1 MAVNDMMNGGGFDA
15 DAARYDRMNRTQ
27 PAPFAPGQDATFQQS
42 DVFSQSAVSNQPN
55 AMGDIFSTGVGSPQ
69 PLGGGLSDPFNSN
82 AGLNTGAIP
91 QGTGFNQNP
100 MQGQGQKTTE
110 DKFWDAAVAGGK
122 GAFSFFKEF
131 TASFKELTPRFY
143 SEYGRR
149 VMWTGLV
156 VGVVGIILRL
166 FGLSAGLKIAIG
178 GLVSMAFGVVGW
190 GVLTEKAKL
199 YSSMYKDENN
209 TNQSIMQ
216 QAPQPAPM
224 ENPMDLGGFD
234 NNQDF
239 SNSQDDDWGSF
250 EPSDSDESW
259 DDDGVDDYD
268 SDDDGFDDDFGEDL
282 EVKGEDGMDADTALS
297 TLQDIPAGMYT
308 RQYLFDAFNKVLPT
322 LRPDFAQ
329 MKEYDEADN
338 SFLRW
343 DEMLREAAQAAGC
356 KEDFLPELQKL
367 QENLFVIKVTCD
379 RPTGFKPE
387 AVANELASMYAYKDG
402 ERNEAVYATYDTVGM
417 QCIITIYT
425 GGSALV
431 SLKDMYSQVKSEV
444 LKGDKYYMPVI
455 LGIDQNGKVIWCDF
469 KKIESCIVAGMPR
482 SGKSWLV
489 QAILTQL
496 CAFVPPSE
504 LNFYIFDPKAGTSD
518 FKAFCLPHVKKFA
531 SRYKNEQG
539 TIVNPEGI
547 GILETLEKIVRIEAP
562 RRKKLLGDAGVV
574 NIWDYRKKYPDVELP
589 LLYIIID
596 EAVTLAED
604 MEKEEKAAYQSYVTQ
619 LITQFPNLGIRAFLI
634 PHVVKDQII
643 KKTATDSVKCRI
655 SVKGSPDHIEAS
667 TGTKPRDFK
676 YKLCNVGDMA
686 VNMPD
691 ISPKTMFVHGVAIT
705 DDNEKNNQIFDY
717 LRRMWIKLDPSCADT
732 EVSKNAEIEIA
743 NQKALDSLED
753 DSPIDEVWTNS
764 NDDGLSGMNADAVED
779 DDDFSLF

>member
-1 MAVNDMMNGGGFDA
+1 MAVNDMMNRGGFDA

-27 PAPFAPGQDATFQQS
+27 PAQFAPGQDATFQQS
-42 DVFSQSAVSNQPN
+42 DVFSQSAVPNQSN
-55 AMGDIFSTGVGSPQ
+55 AMGDIFSSGIGTPQ
-69 PLGGGLSDPFNSN
+69 PLGEGLSDPFNPN

-100 MQGQGQKTTE
+100 MQQQGQKSAE
-110 DKFWDAAVAGGK
+110 DRFWDAAVAGGK
-122 GAFSFFKEF
+122 GAFSFFKEL
-131 TASFKELTPRFY
+131 TTSFKELTPRFY

-149 VMWTGLV
+149 VMWAGLI
-156 VGVVGIILRL
+156 VGVLGIVLRL
-166 FGLSAGLKIAIG
+166 FGLSIGLKIAIG
-178 GLVSMAFGVVGW
+178 GLVSMTIGVVAW
-190 GVLTEKAKL
+190 GVLTEKAKN
-199 YSSMYKDENN
+199 YTSMYKDENN
-209 TNQSIMQ
+209 TNQSMLQ
-216 QAPQPAPM
+216 QTSSPTIDPITPTS
-224 ENPMDLGGFD
+224 
-234 NNQDF
+234 DF
-239 SNSQDDDWGSF
+239 GDSSDFNSSQEDWGDF
-250 EPSDSDESW
+250 NIKDDSSWDE
-259 DDDGVDDYD
+259 DDDGVDDYGND
-268 SDDDGFDDDFGEDL
+268 EDDDIDDFADV
-282 EVKGEDGMDADTALS
+282 EVKGEEGMDADTALS
-297 TLQDIPAGMYT
+297 SLQGIPVGMYT

-329 MKEYDEADN
+329 MKEYDEADEN
-338 SFLRW
+338 FLNW

-356 KEDFLPELQKL
+356 KEDFLPELQRL

-425 GGSALV
+425 GDSALV
-431 SLKDMYSQVKSEV
+431 SLKDMYSQVKTEI

-539 TIVNPEGI
+539 TIVNPDSI
-547 GILETLEKIVRIEAP
+547 GILDTLEQIVRIEAP

-574 NIWDYRKKYPDVELP
+574 NIWDFRKKYPDVDLP

-604 MEKEEKAAYQSYVTQ
+604 MEKEEKSAYQSYVTQ

-753 DSPIDEVWTNS
+753 DSSIDEVWTNS
-764 NDDGLSGMNADAVED
+764 NDDGLSGMNTDAIE

>member
-1 MAVNDMMNGGGFDA
+1 MAVNDMMGGNFDA
-15 DAARYDRMNRTQ
+15 DSARYDRLNRTQ
-27 PAPFAPGQDATFQQS
+27 PAPFAPGQDATFQQT
-42 DVFSQSAVSNQPN
+42 DAFAQSAVSNPSN
-55 AMGDIFSTGVGSPQ
+55 AMGDIFSSGVGTSPV
-69 PLGGGLSDPFNSN
+69 GGGLADPFNPAGNVGMN
-82 AGLNTGAIP
+82 AGGIP
-91 QGTGFNQNP
+91 TSPNFQQNQMQ
-100 MQGQGQKTTE
+100 MQGQKSAE
-110 DKFWDAAVAGGK
+110 DRFWDAAVAGSK

-131 TASFKELTPRFY
+131 TSSFKALTPRFY
-143 SEYGRR
+143 SEYGRH
-149 VMWTGLV
+149 VMWVGLV
-156 VGVVGIILRL
+156 VGGVGIVLKL
-166 FGLSAGLKIAIG
+166 FGLSVGFQIAIG
-178 GLVSMAFGVVGW
+178 GLVSAAFGVVTW
-190 GVLTEKAKL
+190 GCLTEKAKF

-209 TNQSIMQ
+209 TMQSMT
-216 QAPQPAPM
+216 PQPAQELEPT
-224 ENPMDLGGFD
+224 MDLGGFD
-234 NNQDF
+234 ASQDF
-239 SNSQDDDWGSF
+239 SNPQDDWGGF
-250 EPSDSDESW
+250 ENNNSSDDVWSNDE
-259 DDDGVDDYD
+259 DDDYD
-268 SDDDGFDDDFGEDL
+268 DYDNDDDFED
-282 EVKGEDGMDADTALS
+282 EIEIAGEDGMNPDDALNS
-297 TLQDIPAGMYT
+297 LQDIPVGMYT
-308 RQYLFDAFNKVLPT
+308 RQYLFDAFTKVLPT
-322 LRPDFAQ
+322 MKPDFAK
-329 MKEYDEADN
+329 MTEYDETDDA
-338 SFLRW
+338 FLRW
-343 DEMLREAAQAAGC
+343 DDMLREAAEAAGC
-356 KEDFLPELQKL
+356 KEDYLPELQRL
-367 QENLFVIKVTCD
+367 QENLFVIIATCN
-379 RPTGFKPE
+379 RPQGFKPE
-387 AVANELASMYAYKDG
+387 AVANELASIYAFKDG
-402 ERNEAVYATYDTVGM
+402 ERNESVYATYDTVGM

-431 SLKDMYSQVKSEV
+431 SLKDMYGQVKDEI

-489 QAILTQL
+489 QAMLTQM
-496 CAFVPPSE
+496 CALVSPRE

-518 FKAFCLPHVKKFA
+518 FKAFVLPHVKKFC

-539 TIVNPEGI
+539 TIVNPESV
-547 GILETLEKIVRIEAP
+547 GILDTLEEIVRKEAP

-574 NIWDYRKKYPDVELP
+574 NIWDFRRKYPDVDLP

-655 SVKGSPDHIEAS
+655 SVKGSPDHIESS

-705 DDNEKNNQIFDY
+705 DDNEKNNEVFEY
-717 LRRMWIKLDPSCADT
+717 LRRMWVKLDPDCASS
-732 EVSKNAEIEIA
+732 EISKNAELSNA
-743 NQKALDSLED
+743 NKAALDSLSD
-753 DSPIDEVWTNS
+753 DLPDDEVWTNS
-764 NDDGLSGMNADAVED
+764 NDDGLSGMNAEAID

>member
-1 MAVNDMMNGGGFDA
+1 MAVNDMMNGGNFDA

-27 PAPFAPGQDATFQQS
+27 PAPFAPGQDVTFQQT
-42 DVFSQSAVSNQPN
+42 DVFSQSVVPNQSN
-55 AMGDIFSTGVGSPQ
+55 AMGDIFSSGIGSPQ
-69 PLGGGLSDPFNSN
+69 PIGGGLSDPFNPNS
-82 AGLNTGAIP
+82 GLNTGAIP
-91 QGTGFNQNP
+91 QGTGFNQNS
-100 MQGQGQKTTE
+100 MQQNQKSAE
-110 DKFWDAAVAGGK
+110 DKFWDVAVAGSK

-149 VMWTGLV
+149 VMWVGLV
-156 VGVVGIILRL
+156 VGVLGIVLRL
-166 FGLSAGLKIAIG
+166 FGLSIGLKIAIG
-178 GLVSMAFGVVGW
+178 GLVSMAIGVVAW
-190 GVLTEKAKL
+190 GVLTEKAKCFT
-199 YSSMYKDENN
+199 SMYKDENN
-209 TNQSIMQ
+209 TNQSMMQ
-216 QAPQPAPM
+216 QVLPEEPTIQPTDFNDNM
-224 ENPMDLGGFD
+224 GF
-234 NNQDF
+234 NNTQE
-239 SNSQDDDWGSF
+239 DWGDFDTS
-250 EPSDSDESW
+250 SDDSSW
-259 DDDGVDDYD
+259 DDDDDGVDDYGTD
-268 SDDDGFDDDFGEDL
+268 EDDDFDDFADV
-282 EVKGEDGMDADTALS
+282 EVKGEDGMDADTALNS
-297 TLQDIPAGMYT
+297 LQDIPVGMYT

-329 MKEYDEADN
+329 MKEYDETDDI
-338 SFLRW
+338 FLKW
-343 DEMLREAAQAAGC
+343 DDMLREAAQAAGC
-356 KEDFLPELQKL
+356 KEDLLPELQIL

-431 SLKDMYSQVKSEV
+431 SLKDMYSQVKSEI

-496 CAFVPPSE
+496 CAFVSPKE

-539 TIVNPEGI
+539 TIVNPDSV

-574 NIWDYRKKYPDVELP
+574 NIWDFRKKYPDVDLP

-732 EVSKNAEIEIA
+732 EVSKNAELEIA

-753 DSPIDEVWTNS
+753 DSLTDEVWTNS

>member
-1 MAVNDMMNGGGFDA
+1 MAVNDMMNGGNFDA

-27 PAPFAPGQDATFQQS
+27 PAPFAPGQDATFQQT
-42 DVFSQSAVSNQPN
+42 DVFSQSAVPNQSN
-55 AMGDIFSTGVGSPQ
+55 AMGDIFSSGIGSPQ
-69 PLGGGLSDPFNSN
+69 PIGGGLSDPFNPN

-91 QGTGFNQNP
+91 QGAGLSQNP
-100 MQGQGQKTTE
+100 MQQNQKSAE
-110 DKFWDAAVAGGK
+110 DKFWDVAVAGGK

-149 VMWTGLV
+149 VMWFGLV
-156 VGVVGIILRL
+156 VGVLGIVLRL
-166 FGLSAGLKIAIG
+166 FGLGIGLKIAIG
-178 GLVSMAFGVVGW
+178 GLVSMAIGVVVW
-190 GVLTEKAKL
+190 GVLTEKAKCFT
-199 YSSMYKDENN
+199 SMYKDENN
-209 TNQSIMQ
+209 TNQSMMQ
-216 QAPQPAPM
+216 QVPPEEPTIQPTDFNDNM
-224 ENPMDLGGFD
+224 GF
-234 NNQDF
+234 NNTQE
-239 SNSQDDDWGSF
+239 DWGDF
-250 EPSDSDESW
+250 DTNSDDSSW
-259 DDDGVDDYD
+259 DDDDDGVDDYGTD
-268 SDDDGFDDDFGEDL
+268 EDDDFDDFADV
-282 EVKGEDGMDADTALS
+282 EVKGEDGMDADTALNS
-297 TLQDIPAGMYT
+297 LQDIPVGMYT

-329 MKEYDEADN
+329 MKEYDETDDI
-338 SFLRW
+338 FLKW
-343 DEMLREAAQAAGC
+343 DDMLREAAQAAGC
-356 KEDFLPELQKL
+356 KEDFLPELQIL

-431 SLKDMYSQVKSEV
+431 SLKDMYSQVKSEI

-496 CAFVPPSE
+496 CAFVPPKE

-539 TIVNPEGI
+539 TIVNPDSV

-574 NIWDYRKKYPDVELP
+574 NIWDFRKKYPDVDLP

-717 LRRMWIKLDPSCADT
+717 LRRMWIKLDPSCADA
-732 EVSKNAEIEIA
+732 EVSKNAELEIA

-753 DSPIDEVWTNS
+753 DSLTDEVWTNS